1 MPLVTAPN
9 DRTQLTPPRYLVPTL
24 TKALKTRIHLKQR
37 LVKHTTKIKQPPDF
51 TLSKRQKLQ
60 QTGGTMN
67 RPRFEKWASRLIECE
82 NYTAGRCDDGSVESS
97 LYYQLFP

>member
-9 DRTQLTPPRYLVPTL
+9 DRTQLTPPPRYLVPTL

-51 TLSKRQKLQ
+51 T
-60 QTGGTMN
+60 
-67 RPRFEKWASRLIECE
+67 
-82 NYTAGRCDDGSVESS
+82 
-97 LYYQLFP
+97 